1 MPFLPDDSDY
11 RCPHWCEVTEKKAW
25 IEGTNS
31 ADRILKETIREAM
44 LTLSQ
49 ESFMKW
55 LRGFV
60 A

>member
-1 MPFLPDDSDY
+1 MKERPDE
-11 RCPHWCEVTEKKAW
+11 REREAW
-25 IEGTNS
+25 HGGAEA
-31 ADRILKETIREAM
+31 ADRILRETIRKAM
-44 LTLSQ
+44 DTMDQ